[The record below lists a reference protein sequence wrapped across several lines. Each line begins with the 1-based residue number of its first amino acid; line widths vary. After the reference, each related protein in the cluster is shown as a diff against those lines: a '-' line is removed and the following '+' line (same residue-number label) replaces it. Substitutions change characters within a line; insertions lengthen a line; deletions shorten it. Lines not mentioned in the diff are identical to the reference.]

1 MLIAKLMNTVLIIKS
16 AKLDV
21 MKIQTAKIALLVK
34 AINALN
40 QSAVPMRIVQP
51 WLAQPVTWIPLNAS
65 ILIAVQMLIV

>member
-51 WLAQPVTWIPLNAS
+51 
-65 ILIAVQMLIV
+65 